1 MKGGIV
7 KHYCV
12 KCSLYEVH
20 PKRWELGYRD
30 CLSCGDKV
38 AKQRVFPVACGNK
51 SSYQLVT
58 REWLKQLNPKITT

>member
-1 MKGGIV
+1 M
-7 KHYCV
+7 KHYCT

-58 REWLKQLNPKITT
+58 RDWLKQLNPKITT

>member
-1 MKGGIV
+1 V

-51 SSYQLVT
+51 QGYELVT
-58 REWLKQLNPKITT
+58 KNWLRELNPKRTV